1 MARAKNPAQ
10 IRNREKKRDVTIAK
24 VRRAL
29 DTSQMDGCRQVSPD
43 KPLTDKQKAF
53 VKFVAMG
60 ESGVNAIIKAGMSSS
75 NPQYSSR
82 LLAMP
87 NIQRALA
94 IEREAYAKASELTK
108 RDVMMML
115 KDAYDMAKLM
125 AEPASMVSAAREIGK
140 MSGYYEPKKVEV
152 SLTNGTKQKV
162 EQLSNEQLY
171 KMIEEA
177 TAEVALIEAHR
188 GDEEDDGD
196 EGQAQG

>member
-10 IRNREKKRDVTIAK
+10 IRNREKKRGATIAK
-24 VRRAL
+24 VRAAL

-94 IEREAYAKASELTK
+94 VEREAYAKASELTK

-152 SLTNGTKQKV
+152 SLTSGTRQKV

-188 GDEEDDGD
+188 GDEEDDD